1 MRPGLVVAVVALTL
15 VITVGLEGGRARA
28 AAMPHYDLAGLVL
41 ESDAVVVA
49 TRSPSADGPSR
60 YRVTRSIRGSLAV
73 GAELAI
79 DDRPYGTAGH
89 AVDAEVVA
97 FLRRD
102 DRGGWF
108 LTLSGL
114 RVTEGGKVY
123 RFEQWNNP
131 GGFTMVAQGHD
142 PADAWNGDDTA
153 IDRVTLERELALAI
167 ARADGVA
174 PALALTDPARRR
186 AAAFALLPP
195 AGVSEP
201 GMGFYRDE
209 VSARIAAGLAA
220 AGDLD
225 GALDARARDRSGPGW
240 STTLAPAPALVA
252 IAAATT
258 APGPRRV
265 AALEALRPG
274 GLFADAADLRA
285 VLALVDDGD
294 PAVRIAAI
302 ATAATAWGWGG
313 GRGADAAINRR
324 LAREVAR
331 ALAARFAREA
341 DGAVLHALAAA
352 HAGRRMPSRRGG
364 PAAVAGVRVVDG
376 ALQVDV
382 RCLGRHRLRPPA
394 TLTADG
400 AAAPG
405 WIAITCGADQRG
417 VGTGAPVAWSVG
429 AHRLAVTVVVDRTPV
444 TLPLGTLTADGR
456 GELTLTRP

>member
-1 MRPGLVVAVVALTL
+1 MRPGLVVALVALTL

-49 TRSPSADGPSR
+49 TRSPSAGGASR
-60 YRVTRSIRGSLAV
+60 YRVTRSIRGPLAV
-73 GAELAI
+73 GVELAI
-79 DDRPYGTAGH
+79 DDRPYGTDGH
-89 AVDAEVVA
+89 AIDAEVVA

-108 LTLSGL
+108 LTSSGL
-114 RVTEGGKVY
+114 RVTEGGKVF

-142 PADAWNGDDTA
+142 PADAWNGDDAA
-153 IDRVTLERELALAI
+153 IDRVTLERELAVAI

-240 STTLAPAPALVA
+240 ATTLAPAPALVA

-258 APGPRRV
+258 APGSRRV

-274 GLFADAADLRA
+274 ALFADAADLRA
-285 VLALVDDGD
+285 VVALLDDAD

-302 ATAATAWGWGG
+302 ATAATAWGG
-313 GRGADAAINRR
+313 GRGADAAINRG

-341 DGAVLHALAAA
+341 DRTVLHALTVV
-352 HAGRRMPSRRGG
+352 HAGRRMPARRGG

-382 RCLGRHRLRPPA
+382 RCLGRHRVRLPA
-394 TLTADG
+394 TITGGG

-405 WIAITCGADQRG
+405 WVAITCGAEQVG
-417 VGTGAPVAWSVG
+417 VGTGAPVTWSVG
-429 AHRLAVTVVVDRTPV
+429 AHPLAVTVVVDRTPV

-456 GELTLTRP
+456 GELTLTPP